1 MQQEIQ
7 FQDDFES
14 GDLGKWAD
22 SLNASCQSSVKQTGA
37 YAAHIGSGWIIT
49 PNVCAGGIVSIDFYW
64 RADAVTSWGYVL
76 TATFQNSRYI
86 ALIREENE
94 FRLIAN
100 SMRNDFPIPPIYT
113 INTWHH
119 VVLIID
125 FYAADVRLLLNDVDC
140 GNVPVTLRT
149 TNVKTVI
156 LYGTDVYID
165 TFILYSTIL
174 NSCFIYM
181 TDAALEK
188 CQLRPYRLDA
198 IVSNKRYA
206 GESLASTRPWGVH
219 IVKPE
224 DRPVFCGY
232 DER

>member
-1 MQQEIQ
+1 MIALRQEIQ

-37 YAAHIGSGWIIT
+37 YAAHIMGWIIT
-49 PNVCAGGIVSIDFYW
+49 PNICAGGIVSIDFYW
-64 RADAVTSWGYVL
+64 RADEVASWEYVL
-76 TATFQNSRYI
+76 AASFQDSRYT
-86 ALIREENE
+86 ALIIDGNK

-100 SMRNDFPIPPIYT
+100 SMLNDFPIPPIYT
-113 INTWHH
+113 INTWYHM
-119 VVLIID
+119 VLIID

-140 GNVPVTLRT
+140 GSVPVTLRT
-149 TNVKTVI
+149 TNVKAVL
-156 LYGTDVYID
+156 LYGTDAYID
-165 TFILYSTIL
+165 TFVLYSTIL
-174 NSCFIYM
+174 NSCYIYM
-181 TDAALEK
+181 TGAALEK
-188 CQLRPYRLDA
+188 CQRRPYRLDA

-224 DRPVFCGY
+224 DRPVF
-232 DER
+232 